1 MSNGSELS
9 MGAVL
14 RDWATKLVPVLVLW
28 GITSEV
34 RVQTLTADVARI
46 EADVQMTSA
55 NISKSQE
62 ILTKNT
68 VLLEH
73 QATRIASLEKDIK
86 ELVRLLSRSRTK
98 RPKAK

>member
-1 MSNGSELS
+1 MSSGGELS
-9 MGAVL
+9 LGAVL

-46 EADVQMTSA
+46 EADVKVTSA

-86 ELVRLLSRSRTK
+86 ELVRLLSRPK
-98 RPKAK
+98 RAKAK